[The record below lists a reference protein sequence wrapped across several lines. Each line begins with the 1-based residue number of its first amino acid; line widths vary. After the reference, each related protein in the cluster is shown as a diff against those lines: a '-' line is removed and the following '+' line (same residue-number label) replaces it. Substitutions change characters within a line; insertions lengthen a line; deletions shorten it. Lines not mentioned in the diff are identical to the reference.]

1 MGKLDEWAARWKLQ
15 RGLIIQNTGLGEQHL
30 RELTGII
37 HQKLRLIQSIAI
49 SSGGV
54 NLISSISNFAT
65 ELDSM
70 GNQLPKSDLQD
81 NVKKAATQIRDIL
94 KLKKFKAILESSI
107 KVTVKI
113 NAIFP
118 EILDIL
124 KSTILKHVIRELKTL
139 EDLEREIGRAA

>member
-118 EILDIL
+118 EILGIL